1 MPVEVV
7 ACMLADKNSWK
18 RLQFQLILQCAP
30 LFKGYKVACITNVRR
45 EDMRNMHLLLNGTGI
60 CYRALTFCR
69 DKYLVL
75 LYRSAQLKTY
85 LKQPEVKTFLAD
97 YGYEENSLEK
107 VLERLSLRVREH
119 SKNEIEFPHEIG
131 IFLNYPLEDVRG
143 FIEHKGQD
151 SLFCGYWKVYH
162 NKKEAIKTFESYNR
176 CRDFYTSTFL
186 NGKGILEI
194 MDYYKKYAYS

>member
-75 LYRSAQLKTY
+75 LYRPAQLKTY
-85 LKQPEVKTFLAD
+85 LKKPEVKQSGKSA
-97 YGYEENSLEK
+97 G
-107 VLERLSLRVREH
+107 
-119 SKNEIEFPHEIG
+119 
-131 IFLNYPLEDVRG
+131 
-143 FIEHKGQD
+143 
-151 SLFCGYWKVYH
+151 
-162 NKKEAIKTFESYNR
+162 KTFVK
-176 CRDFYTSTFL
+176 STGTF
-186 NGKGILEI
+186 
-194 MDYYKKYAYS
+194 KK

>member
-75 LYRSAQLKTY
+75 LYRPAQLKTY

-131 IFLNYPLEDVRG
+131 I
-143 FIEHKGQD
+143 
-151 SLFCGYWKVYH
+151 CG
-162 NKKEAIKTFESYNR
+162 
-176 CRDFYTSTFL
+176 
-186 NGKGILEI
+186 EI
-194 MDYYKKYAYS
+194 S

>member
-75 LYRSAQLKTY
+75 LYRPAQLKTY

-162 NKKEAIKTFESYNR
+162 DPEKAKLTFWTYDKAKDCAVNE
-176 CRDFYTSTFL
+176 FL
-186 NGKGILEI
+186 
-194 MDYYKKYAYS
+194 A

>member
-1 MPVEVV
+1 MEEITVSVNP
-7 ACMLADKNSWK
+7 AMC
-18 RLQFQLILQCAP
+18 P

-75 LYRSAQLKTY
+75 LYRPAQLKTY

-162 NKKEAIKTFESYNR
+162 DPEKAKLTFWTYDKAKDCAVNEFLAGKTIR
-176 CRDFYTSTFL
+176 
-186 NGKGILEI
+186 EI
-194 MDYYKKYAYS
+194 VA

>member
-75 LYRSAQLKTY
+75 LYRPAQLKTY

-107 VLERLSLRVREH
+107 VLERLSLRAREMRLNFLMKSEFSLTIHWKMSEALLSIKDRTVSFVDIGKYIMIRKKQNLH
-119 SKNEIEFPHEIG
+119 SGHTIRQRT
-131 IFLNYPLEDVRG
+131 V
-143 FIEHKGQD
+143 Q
-151 SLFCGYWKVYH
+151 
-162 NKKEAIKTFESYNR
+162 
-176 CRDFYTSTFL
+176 
-186 NGKGILEI
+186 
-194 MDYYKKYAYS
+194 